1 MILHLVNDLPL
12 FGHLSAEV
20 AADEHVRAAVERL
33 ALTNPARTGYVS
45 YTDFRAWWERQREV
59 PEGQACVLV
68 GARPA
73 LLHELAPL
81 RAGSDQVVAVR
92 PRRVLNERGQTT
104 QAVVPEAEL
113 LTSLRAERVR
123 VLDDVLM
130 SGHTLAA
137 VLGVLAERDQP
148 AELSAE
154 LLIANA
160 RTGAQLRERAGIELG
175 AWLSLDYEPILE
187 GTVIF
192 LTDLLFGQLRG
203 KPFLSQHALLAPF
216 FGTDPAP
223 LAVLSEQVTGY
234 ARAGA

>member
-20 AADEHVRAAVERL
+20 AADEQVRAAVDRL
-33 ALTNPARTGYVS
+33 ARTNPARTGYVS
-45 YTDFRAWWERQREV
+45 FADFRAWWHRQREV
-59 PEGQACVLV
+59 PSGQACVLV

-73 LLHELAPL
+73 LLHELDPLDAAPE
-81 RAGSDQVVAVR
+81 QVVPVR
-92 PRRVLNERGQTT
+92 PKRQLNERGQTVA
-104 QAVVPEAEL
+104 AVVPEAEL
-113 LTSLRAERVR
+113 LTGLAADRVR

-130 SGHTLAA
+130 SGSTLAA
-137 VLGVLAERDQP
+137 VLRVLAERERP
-148 AELSAE
+148 VELSAE

-160 RTGAQLRERAGIELG
+160 RTSAQLRERTGVALG

-192 LTDLLFGQLRG
+192 LTDLLHGQLRG
-203 KPFLSQHALLAPF
+203 KPFRSQHALLAPF

-223 LAVLSEQVTGY
+223 LRELSEQVAGY
-234 ARAGA
+234 AKAGT